1 MLLDKGK
8 DESYNLLWSLVNIHA
23 NTQRD
28 PGSSVYGK
36 THFNLSLVE
45 LKTEKIALV
54 CFNK

>member
-1 MLLDKGK
+1 MQTLN
-8 DESYNLLWSLVNIHA
+8 E
-23 NTQRD
+23 TQV
-28 PGSSVYGK
+28 PSVHGK